1 MFMIKEI
8 MDKGNQENKRKRI
21 FAILKILILLVILV
35 GIPAYILI
43 FHRDLI
49 TQLKSFDHVTSMLKS
64 YKTAGGALVYLTA
77 QILQI
82 VISILPGQVFQIA
95 AGYVFGFFPGL
106 LLSIAGVLAGTTLTY
121 YLAKIL
127 GTDGME
133 WILGSDK
140 MKRFVSML
148 NSEKAYII
156 IFLIYLIPGMPKD
169 LICYAAGISGV
180 DFRRFL
186 LISTIGRIPA
196 MCGSLLFGA
205 LYRRGNYGL
214 MITLA
219 TIITVVVVICFFR
232 RKQLSDLLKRINLN
246 HTSEKTDPE

>member
-1 MFMIKEI
+1 MTKEE
-8 MDKGNQENKRKRI
+8 MEKGERGKRI
-21 FAILKILILLVILV
+21 RTISAILKISALLIILV
-35 GIPAYILI
+35 GIPAYLLI

-49 TQLKSFDHVTSMLKS
+49 TQLKSFDHVTSILRS
-64 YKTAGGALVYLTA
+64 YKTAGALVYLAA
-77 QILQI
+77 QVLQI

-95 AGYVFGFFPGL
+95 AGYLFGFPYGL
-106 LLSIAGVLAGTTLTY
+106 LLSVAGVLAGTTITY
-121 YLAKIL
+121 YLAKFL
-127 GTDGME
+127 GTDVMA

-148 NSEKAYII
+148 NSERAYII

-169 LICYAAGISGV
+169 LICYAAGISSV

-186 LISTIGRIPA
+186 LISTVGRTPA

-219 TIITVVVVICFFR
+219 TIITVIAAVCFFR
-232 RKQLSDLLKRINLN
+232 RKQLSDLLKRFNTN
-246 HTSEKTDPE
+246 QDSE